1 MSELI
6 KPYELSVWEDVLVKE
21 TIEEE
26 GEEKE
31 ISYFKERKIADI
43 GSSTMTSRGKAYDV
57 VLRKNKNGE
66 KTLSF
71 SIKSKYY
78 DPDTEQMVEN
88 PFVSFLINERKV
100 KLHYE
105 NEWHDFIIKEQTEST
120 EEFEW
125 HYECQDA
132 FVLELSKTGYNLE
145 FSSDLGNNQGSALE
159 LAFETLKNTD
169 WQVAALDIEPSKI
182 NEPVYYADLLYGDG
196 IPELTIRDMNTNE
209 EVEIE
214 EDTPIFV
221 FYSYISNK
229 SGKLVQFILQ
239 STTYDVDSN
248 NNITATN
255 YVIDDELELK
265 EDGFYKDNIKVIDL
279 GALYLEHQVY
289 RVVLKQ
295 LSTYDTIMERTVDR
309 YDANGTEVRR
319 YSDYIYTSSD
329 IVVSYITNGSNF
341 NVYDGERVDRLQG
354 WSNNTGIDNNPELN
368 LTTFPDDMR
377 EDLIPLEA
385 LRQAEG
391 YIEAKFTMAQ
401 NPLNLGNKGYLFNS
415 GIEDNA
421 SMVGHI
427 SQGEEF
433 LLRWRAARA
442 STGEQVNY
450 ATLLDG
456 SGLTIK
462 NVDNDEIIS
471 ISNANIFIFSD
482 SIDNNDGQEIQF
494 IIQRPIE
501 EYDVDSN
508 NNIID
513 TNYLIED
520 TLEYKEDGFYKDEI
534 KIIEWGDILENY
546 KVCRTLGTSNRIL
559 EELNPKSFGAVVGF
573 YTKETDEATGMSY
586 NQLDTSDILFNF
598 YFDGPL
604 EAEVPKLNN
613 RLTTGYFTSED
624 PELLPNKK
632 SFYVIDGV
640 VQEPST
646 RYIYQQGK
654 NNTEYVW
661 DVDNKEYVSLAS
673 YSEFFNYYYLTAAA
687 ERGITSEEITDPT
700 TKIGIFFYIR
710 DGEEISEHYYYF
722 QDIQL
727 TRYYKDALGNPVIL
741 GEAPL
746 AQSTAI
752 DYYYVAPDSNATK
765 DSVITY
771 ASLEAIAEALGL
783 SPEEIKPIYT
793 NDDLVFIDREG
804 EPVYVLRTERRNLM
818 DLFYVKGYVLSKI
831 LSIDASKSNCFN
843 ILQTIAETF
852 ECWLEIEVF
861 HDEDGAITIDEEGK
875 PLKYIYLRQYAGKD
889 NFAGFKYGINLQ
901 SIERTIDS
909 NEIVTKLIVDQSQS
923 DLVDSGVVS
932 IQKAAS
938 NLSGE
943 SYILNFDYFCNQN
956 LLDRE
961 EVEKDYLELFEDLKQ
976 INDNLNTLEQKKANL
991 SNSLDKISA
1000 NRNVYI
1006 TLLDTAKDR
1015 LTDALEDFKRQTGY
1029 EYADYQGLPQE
1040 EKDKITALFEVD
1052 TFMNTLGEIY
1062 SNAIVVN
1069 NYEGLCGANEEE
1081 YNDIK
1086 EELYGMSDG
1095 SITVSRVYD
1104 SAIDKD
1110 YVRIVLNDY
1119 IVPFSF
1125 NIEGETYSTSVNQ
1138 KSFNIPVDPNHAAEI
1153 TDFTYSDKYSGIF
1166 DTDGIQ
1172 ITIVVPVIDTVQ
1184 KFTLKAAAP
1193 TASLQDRIN
1202 TIIEEKKKRI
1212 ALFENKYSNFILEGN
1227 WSSTDYI
1234 DDELYYLDALNL
1246 SRVSAFPKITYDIN
1260 VVDIGGLEEYREYA
1274 FNAGDKTFIED
1285 TEFFGWIEVDG
1296 MLTPVQEEVIVAEVE
1311 WHLDDPSN
1319 NSITVQNYK
1328 TNFEDLFQRI
1338 QATVQTVQY
1347 NEITYPKTNA
1357 FVEADGTLNESVLL
1371 KSLNKISGKPFTL
1384 TSDGSVYIKD
1394 GTIVVKNLTNTANC
1408 VRINSEGIQ
1417 ITSDGGI
1424 TWSTAVGGQGI
1435 NIGKVFTGS
1444 INTKEVA
1451 IGNPDNASFYWDS
1464 NGLNA
1469 YKLTDTDAYDRNTYV
1484 RFDEFGLYGIVGDDK
1499 LKLHS
1504 ISEVE
1509 EKAHFG
1515 ITWNGFFIKSEHPEA
1530 GGGKVKISKTEDIQ
1544 VIDGQDKE
1552 RVKIGYLGKDSMG
1565 NNLYGLRLRNA
1576 NGEDALTTDSEG
1588 NITLMGTLQSDNYEP
1603 SGGLAG
1609 WKIDRAGDATFNNVS
1624 VRGAIKTAVFEYSEI
1639 QAVGGAFLFR
1649 PSSTI
1654 TAAEIV
1660 DAADIPAGAP
1670 STVNFKVQVENFGLF
1685 KLNDW
1690 CKISNYFD
1698 EGAISPTI
1706 EGSGLV
1712 YVYPIDYRDTENRW
1726 LYFTVSDESFFEKIV
1741 NIVGGSLIS
1750 MGNYSGGITSDNYGI
1765 GINSSDDYI
1774 NLRPRAISLFETEIQ
1789 PNESVKVNYNMRGIL
1804 GTLPPGMVDNT
1815 IYNNMQNTQGIY
1827 TNNMYIGD
1835 ADQYVAFYRDRN
1847 DANRAKLDIKGT
1859 LHIGDSTLDSIINIE
1874 NGGISLGN
1882 PNYFHIFIDGDSS
1895 HFNTY
1900 GLGFYEDSHN
1910 IIEYI
1915 LTEDNAVIQGKDYY
1929 TKNGSAYEKVD
1940 NPTGNPSAQGWYEI
1954 KDRRIAYINDQRL
1967 HIPYTV
1973 VLKGMDLGDKWRW
1986 ELQPDT
1992 DNLTLKWMGGEE

>member
-21 TIEEE
+21 IIEKE
-26 GEEKE
+26 GEERE

-43 GSSTMTSRGKAYDV
+43 GSSTMTSQGKAYDV

-88 PFVSFLINERKV
+88 PFVSFLINERKI

-105 NEWHDFIIKEQTEST
+105 NEWHDFIIKEQTESS

-169 WQVAALDIEPSKI
+169 WQVAALDIEPSKA
-182 NEPVYYADLLYGDG
+182 NEPVYYADLLCGDD

-214 EDTPIFV
+214 EDTSIFV

-279 GALYLEHQVY
+279 GALYLDHQVY

-309 YDANGTEVRR
+309 YDANGIEVRH

-354 WSNNTGIDNNPELN
+354 WSNRTGVNNNPELN
-368 LTTFPDDMR
+368 LTTFPEDMR
-377 EDLIPLEA
+377 EDLIPLEV

-391 YIEAKFTMAQ
+391 YIETKFELTQ

-421 SMVGHI
+421 AMVGHI

-433 LLRWRAARA
+433 LLRWRAAR
-442 STGEQVNY
+442 TG
-450 ATLLDG
+450 
-456 SGLTIK
+456 I
-462 NVDNDEIIS
+462 
-471 ISNANIFIFSD
+471 
-482 SIDNNDGQEIQF
+482 
-494 IIQRPIE
+494 
-501 EYDVDSN
+501 
-508 NNIID
+508 IID
-513 TNYLIED
+513 SETEEESSD
-520 TLEYKEDGFYKDEI
+520 RE
-534 KIIEWGDILENY
+534 
-546 KVCRTLGTSNRIL
+546 L

-573 YTKETDEATGMSY
+573 YTKETDETTGMSY

-598 YFDGPL
+598 YFDGPP

-624 PELLPNKK
+624 SELLPNKK

-673 YSEFFNYYYLTAAA
+673 YSKFFNYYYLTAAA
-687 ERGITSEEITDPT
+687 ERAITSEEITNPT

-710 DGEEISEHYYYF
+710 NNEEISEHYYYF

-804 EPVYVLRTERRNLM
+804 VPVYVLRVEGHNLM
-818 DLFYVKGYVLSKI
+818 DLFHVKGYALSKI

-852 ECWLEIEVF
+852 ECWLEIEAF

-932 IQKAAS
+932 IQKATS

-943 SYILNFDYFCNQN
+943 SYILNFDYFCNKK

-1029 EYADYQGLPQE
+1029 EYADYQDLPQE

-1069 NYEGLCGANEEE
+1069 NYEGLRGANEEE

-1095 SITVSRVYD
+1095 SITISRVYD

-1110 YVRIVLNDY
+1110 YIRIVLNDY

-1193 TASLQDRIN
+1193 TASLQDKIN
-1202 TIIEEKKKRI
+1202 AIIEEKKKRI

-1260 VVDIGGLEEYREYA
+1260 VVDIGGLEEYSEYT

-1347 NEITYPKTNA
+1347 NETTYPKINT

-1384 TSDGSVYIKD
+1384 TSDGSVYIQD

-1408 VRINSEGIQ
+1408 VRINSEGVQ
-1417 ITSDGGI
+1417 ITSDGGT
-1424 TWSTAVGGQGI
+1424 TWSTAVSGQGI

-1509 EKAHFG
+1509 GKAHFG

-1530 GGGKVKISKTEDIQ
+1530 GGGQVKISKTEDIQ
-1544 VIDGQDKE
+1544 VIDGQGKE
-1552 RVKIGYLGKDSMG
+1552 RVKVGYLGKDSMG

-1576 NGEDALTTDSEG
+1576 SGEDALTTDSEG

-1654 TAAEIV
+1654 TAAEV
-1660 DAADIPAGAP
+1660 VNVADIPAGAP

-1698 EGAISPTI
+1698 EGTTGTTI

-1726 LYFTVSDESFFEKIV
+1726 LYFTVSEESFFEKIV

-1750 MGNYSGGITSDNYGI
+1750 MGNYANGTNTHNYGI

-1774 NLRPRAISLFETEIQ
+1774 GLSPRAISLFETEIQ
-1789 PNESVKVNYNMRGIL
+1789 PSEPVKVNYNMRGIL
-1804 GTLPPGMVDNT
+1804 GTLPETVIMADKIKPSMR
-1815 IYNNMQNTQGIY
+1815 NTQGIY

-1835 ADQYVAFYRDRN
+1835 ADQYVAFYRDKN

-1859 LHIGDSTLDSIINIE
+1859 LHIGDSTLDSVINIE

-1882 PNYFHIFIDGDSS
+1882 PNYFHIFIDGESS

-1915 LTEDNAVIQGKDYY
+1915 LTEDNEVKQGKNYY
-1929 TKNGSAYEKVD
+1929 IKNGDTYVIVD
-1940 NPTGNPSAQGWYEI
+1940 NPTGDPSAQGWYEI